1 MNDKIID
8 GLLQERLGYQRRNL
22 KDRVAEV
29 DKQLSA
35 LGYKKDAPI
44 ETAAIETE
52 VETATVPK
60 ARKKKG

>member
-8 GLLQERLGYQRRNL
+8 GLLQERLGYERRNL

-35 LGYKKDAPI
+35 FGYKKAAPI